1 MTRKDIISAIKEVY
15 HGFRAPDYAKA
26 HNPDYYGI
34 ELTAGAKLIESECLG
49 HKRRTRIETRNK
61 LTWRADRTL
70 FERVLRAKQKTGI
83 ATTQE
88 LITVAVIEYLKEI
101 EE

>member
-1 MTRKDIISAIKEVY
+1 MTRKEIIEAIKSVY

-34 ELTAGAKLIESECLG
+34 ELTAGAKLIEAECLG

-61 LTWRADRTL
+61 LTWRADGVL
-70 FERVLRAKQKTGI
+70 FERVRKAKEQTGI

-88 LITVAVIEYLKEI
+88 LITVAVLRYLDEV
-101 EE
+101 EA